1 MHRYKIIFSYDG
13 SPFFGYAK
21 QPNTFTVQSEI
32 ERVLNIILNTNIKIF
47 ASGRT
52 DKGVHAINQVAHFDS
67 ENQIEDLN
75 KFLIS
80 MNKLIDKAIYIR
92 SINEVDESFH
102 ARFSAKGKIYVY
114 FINFGDYSPILRNYE
129 LNLKGIDISKIIYAT
144 KFFIGKMNFQN
155 FTSKEEDDDNF
166 IREIF
171 DISYE
176 MKANRLIMYFK
187 GDGFMKYE
195 IRKIVGTLI
204 EFAKGKIDEEFII
217 SHLNSSI
224 RNIVSFQA
232 PAKGLYL
239 KEVIY

>member
-1 MHRYKIIFSYDG
+1 MFRYKIVFSYDG
-13 SPFFGYAK
+13 TPFYGYAK
-21 QPNTFTVQSEI
+21 QPNMFTVQSEI
-32 ERVLNIILNTNIKIF
+32 ERVLKIILSAEIKIF

-67 ENQIEDLN
+67 ETHIEDIA
-75 KFLIS
+75 KFIVS

-92 SINEVDESFH
+92 DIEEVDESFH
-102 ARFSAKGKIYVY
+102 ARFSAKGKIYAY

-129 LNLKGIDISKIIYAT
+129 LNLKGIDINKMIYAS
-144 KFFIGKMNFQN
+144 KLFIGKKNFQN
-155 FTSKEEDDDNF
+155 FTSKEEDDDGF

-171 DISYE
+171 DIRSE
-176 MKANRLIMYFK
+176 ITANRLIMYFS

-204 EFAKGKIDEEFII
+204 EFAKGKIDADYII
-217 SHLNSSI
+217 SHLNSEA